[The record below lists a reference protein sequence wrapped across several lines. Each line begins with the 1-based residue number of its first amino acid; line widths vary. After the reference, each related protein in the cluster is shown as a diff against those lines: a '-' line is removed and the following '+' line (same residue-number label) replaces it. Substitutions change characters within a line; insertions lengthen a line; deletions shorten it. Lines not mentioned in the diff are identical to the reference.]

1 MRDQTVAPPRFSVVV
16 PFHNEQESVIELH
29 RQLSEVMTGKY
40 EPVEFIYVD
49 DQSSDATPQLL
60 AKIAQEDSRVAILRL
75 KRNYGQTTALAAGFD
90 FASGDIVISM
100 DGDLQHDPGEIPMM
114 LQKMDATGADIV
126 SGWRQKRVDN
136 YILRRL
142 PSRVANWMMA
152 KLSGV
157 NIHDFG
163 TTFKLYRR
171 ETIKDVPLYGEMH
184 RFIPALAAWNGA
196 KIVEVPIRNIVRP
209 EGKSHYGISRTVRVF
224 FDIITIR
231 FLMRYM
237 TRPLHF
243 FGPPGLLGLFS
254 GSLIM
259 LGLMIK
265 KVFWQQPI
273 FVEHGPLLVLGMM
286 LCLFGV
292 QILAVGLVGELLTRT
307 HFESREN
314 PMYRIELVQGN
325 FPAPGTAERT
335 VANLRSKAVASTPT
349 AG

>member
-1 MRDQTVAPPRFSVVV
+1 MPPRYSVVV
-16 PFHNEQESVIELH
+16 PFHDEQDSVRELH
-29 RQLSEVMTGKY
+29 SQLSAIMTGRFD
-40 EPVEFIYVD
+40 PVEFVYVD
-49 DQSSDATPQLL
+49 DQSSDATPQIL
-60 AKIAQEDSRVAILRL
+60 AQIAEEDPRVAVLRL

-90 FASGDIVISM
+90 YASGDIIISM
-100 DGDLQHDPGEIPMM
+100 DGDLQHDPADIPTLLGTMET
-114 LQKMDATGADIV
+114 TGCDIV

-136 YILRRL
+136 FILRRL
-142 PSRVANWMMA
+142 PSRIANWMMA

-157 NIHDFG
+157 DIHDFG
-163 TTFKLYRR
+163 TTFKVYRR
-171 ETIKDVPLYGEMH
+171 EIIKDVPLYGEMH

-209 EGKSHYGISRTVRVF
+209 GGKSHYGISRTLRVF

-243 FGPPGLLGLFS
+243 FGPPGLLGLFA
-254 GSLIM
+254 GGGILAFLLLEKI
-259 LGLMIK
+259 
-265 KVFWQQPI
+265 FTPAAI

-292 QILAVGLVGELLTRT
+292 QLLAVGLVGELLMRT

-314 PMYRIELVQGN
+314 PMYRVERVLGASRQAGHAS
-325 FPAPGTAERT
+325 PDAENPLIAR
-335 VANLRSKAVASTPT
+335 RASR
-349 AG
+349 

>member
-1 MRDQTVAPPRFSVVV
+1 
-16 PFHNEQESVIELH
+16 
-29 RQLSEVMTGKY
+29 
-40 EPVEFIYVD
+40 
-49 DQSSDATPQLL
+49 
-60 AKIAQEDSRVAILRL
+60 
-75 KRNYGQTTALAAGFD
+75 
-90 FASGDIVISM
+90 
-100 DGDLQHDPGEIPMM
+100 MM
-114 LQKMDATGADIV
+114 LQTLDTTGSDIV

-163 TTFKLYRR
+163 TTFKVYRR

-254 GSLIM
+254 GSAIM

-265 KVFWQQPI
+265 KLVWQQPI

-325 FPAPGTAERT
+325 FPASVTSDGGALP
-335 VANLRSKAVASTPT
+335 VRSKAVASTP
-349 AG
+349 AGV

>member
-1 MRDQTVAPPRFSVVV
+1 MREHPKNPPRFSLVV
-16 PFHNEQESVIELH
+16 PFHDEQQSVRELH
-29 RQLSEVMTGKY
+29 RQLSAIMTGRFD
-40 EPVEFIYVD
+40 PVEFVYVD
-49 DQSSDATPQLL
+49 DQSSDATPQIL
-60 AKIAQEDSRVAILRL
+60 AEIAEEDPRVAVLRL

-90 FASGDIVISM
+90 YASGDVIISM
-100 DGDLQHDPGEIPMM
+100 DGDLQHDPADIPT
-114 LQKMDATGADIV
+114 LLETLDATGCDIV

-136 YILRRL
+136 FILRRL

-163 TTFKLYRR
+163 TTFKVYRR

-209 EGKSHYGISRTVRVF
+209 DGKSHYGISRTLRVF

-243 FGPPGLLGLFS
+243 FGPPGLLGLFT
-254 GSLIM
+254 GGGIMAFLLIEK
-259 LGLMIK
+259 LLWWRLDL
-265 KVFWQQPI
+265 FAL
-273 FVEHGPLLVLGMM
+273 HGPLLILGLM
-286 LCLFGV
+286 LTLFGV
-292 QILAVGLVGELLTRT
+292 QLLAVGLVGELLMRT
-307 HFESREN
+307 HFESREE
-314 PMYRIELVQGN
+314 PIYRVEHVYGGPDAVNISG
-325 FPAPGTAERT
+325 FP
-335 VANLRSKAVASTPT
+335 KAKTLASRQ
-349 AG
+349 AGG